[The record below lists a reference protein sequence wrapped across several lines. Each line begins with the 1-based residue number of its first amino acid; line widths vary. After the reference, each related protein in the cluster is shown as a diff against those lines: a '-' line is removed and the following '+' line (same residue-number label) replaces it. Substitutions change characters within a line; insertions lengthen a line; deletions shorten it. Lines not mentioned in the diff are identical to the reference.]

1 MVAMVSNKA
10 FNGDLGANP
19 FNFQHFNLSEI
30 ALLVNGKSYPGPA
43 YRPDFGSGHFLR
55 DYMDLMETFGYYN
68 SDDTNGL
75 TMKEFS
81 GGYTIYAFDRTP
93 DNDISSNY
101 RHPNLGEDIRLDLTF
116 KTALSETI
124 NVLIYAVFDSQV
136 QITKLRD
143 VIADYHN

>member
-1 MVAMVSNKA
+1 MSSNKA
-10 FNGDLGANP
+10 FNGDLEENP
-19 FNFQHFNLSEI
+19 FNFEHFNVSEV
-30 ALLVNGKSYPGPA
+30 ALLINGTSHPGPR
-43 YRPDFGSGHFLR
+43 YKPDFGSGQYQR
-55 DYMDLMETFGYYN
+55 DYSDLMETFNYYN

-75 TMKEFS
+75 TQEDFT
-81 GGYTIYAFDRTP
+81 GGYTIYAFDLTP
-93 DNDISSNY
+93 DNDISGDY

-116 KTALSETI
+116 KTTLSETI